1 MRNSFFALILTF
13 SFLGGTAFA
22 AGPQCAELFA
32 ESLQPTAGADLGPI
46 EMVRNLKQKFF
57 PSKLV
62 KNFDQRAYENSVA
75 AIKSQDLRVENG
87 FRPENLEQAIAY
99 LDVQLESL
107 SISIPQMPP
116 VLRHKIYKTVSGVL
130 KAQGRNSDSAAQG
143 LANLIFRGSYTK
155 PTSFYN
161 ILTHMPQ
168 NSGREMFVQHL
179 HTLEVT
185 SIVTAAYDYNSGP
198 KKAGM
203 IERHLPKFL
212 KEHREIAMASLWG
225 GISIYSTISSHSLE
239 SMFLPSLNIFKL
251 KKHRNDIEQIYL
263 ENGLEATIE
272 MLGVKYENTA
282 TFNFTYA
289 VIEKAMNWYFFGSIL
304 TVFTG
309 P

>member
-1 MRNSFFALILTF
+1 MGNRLFALIF
-13 SFLGGTAFA
+13 AFFIVGGTAFA

-32 ESLQPTAGADLGPI
+32 ESLQPTVGSDLGPI

-62 KNFDQRAYENSVA
+62 KNFDQRAYEDSIA
-75 AIKSQDLRVENG
+75 AIKNQDLRVENG
-87 FRPENLEQAIAY
+87 FRPESLEQAIAY

-130 KAQGRNSDSAAQG
+130 KSQGRNSDSAAQG

-168 NSGREMFVQHL
+168 TSGKEMFIQHL

-185 SIVTAAYDYNSGP
+185 SIVTAAYDYNPGP

-203 IERHLPKFL
+203 IARHTPQFL
-212 KEHREIAMASLWG
+212 KEHRELAMASLWG
-225 GISIYSTISSHSLE
+225 GISIYSTISSHSIE
-239 SMFLPSLNIFKL
+239 SMFLPSLNVFKL
-251 KKHRNDIEQIYL
+251 KKYKTEIEQTYL
-263 ENGLEATIE
+263 GHGLEAT
-272 MLGVKYENTA
+272 LAQLDVKYENTS